1 MVDHFCDDAGHTM
14 PTELT
19 IVEAESREGAIADF
33 CIDMVG
39 QNYELVQVFEV

>member
-1 MVDHFCDDAGHTM
+1 MVDHFCDDAGYTM

-33 CIDMVG
+33 CIDMIG
-39 QNYELVQVFEV
+39 QRYEIVQVFEV